1 MTGGSAKRTP
11 ATPPAAVAPRHAEFS
26 STANSGLDSP
36 CYERSRDAES
46 GGKVKL
52 SERMVEL
59 DSYCRVTPTEVFHH
73 AGCSH
78 VAWLVDGAWEF
89 D

>member
-26 STANSGLDSP
+26 PAANSGLDSP
-36 CYERSRDAES
+36 CYERSRDADS
-46 GGKVKL
+46 GGKMP
-52 SERMVEL
+52 SAERIVEL
-59 DSYCRVTPTEVFHH
+59 D
-73 AGCSH
+73 
-78 VAWLVDGAWEF
+78 VDVEDVWRSF

>member
-11 ATPPAAVAPRHAEFS
+11 ATPPVAVAPRHAEFS
-26 STANSGLDSP
+26 PTANSGLDSP

-46 GGKVKL
+46 GGKGNF
-52 SERMVEL
+52 SERTVEL
-59 DSYCRVTPTEVFHH
+59 N
-73 AGCSH
+73 
-78 VAWLVDGAWEF
+78 VDVEDVWRSF